1 MRRFRWMFLICAVLL
16 ACVIFACSGFNP
28 REDVYLADYTVSP
41 DGTQITMRVGV
52 ASSMGYTRGYR
63 AQMGGFNQYLTFY
76 TAFGGFNSSL
86 GARDTFMLEIDPIN
100 CDEIY
105 FYHGGGGYTL
115 VLQKDPLTGQWHDP
129 E

>member
-1 MRRFRWMFLICAVLL
+1 MKRFHWMFLVCAVLL
-16 ACVIFACSGFNP
+16 ACMIFACSGFNP
-28 REDVYLADYTVSP
+28 REDVYLADYTVSA
-41 DGTQITMRVGV
+41 DGTQITMCVGV

-63 AQMGGFNQYLTFY
+63 AKMGGFNQYLTFY

-86 GARDTFMLEIDPIN
+86 GARDTFNLEIDPVN
-100 CDEIY
+100 CDEVY

-115 VLQKDPLTGQWHDP
+115 VLQKDPLTGQWHEP